1 MCTNIARVKGI
12 ILSCDDWSRRIFREM
27 GKSIFHSIIPFL
39 PFVHPLRRVGCRLR
53 RMVIYFRFRCDTFTG
68 KSIFIGNSLRSSI
81 SDLLPKINRSIREEG
96 IDDTD
101 MATIRTKINYPEDSL
116 FLSSSSRKKRKKKRP
131 SPRKTEPSVYK
142 RGPLVRIFCER
153 VLQTSSIKLFPLGAR
168 LQPPSPRERLRG

>member
-39 PFVHPLRRVGCRLR
+39 PFVHSLRRVGCRLR

-101 MATIRTKINYPEDSL
+101 MATIRTKINYPEDSF
-116 FLSSSSRKKRKKKRP
+116 FLSSSSRKKRKKKKGR
-131 SPRKTEPSVYK
+131 
-142 RGPLVRIFCER
+142 PLV
-153 VLQTSSIKLFPLGAR
+153 K
-168 LQPPSPRERLRG
+168 PSHPCINAVHSLEYFANEYRKRPR